1 MDNRSTLEQ
10 EYRILKRL
18 ETPDLWSRIEK
29 QLEERPAPVSPG
41 TPTDDLSPLS
51 ASPFAPGTLSP
62 KSVLRSPRSRS
73 WLPKILSARG
83 VYKKAAA
90 AAAMI
95 LLAVLAP
102 WNRPDLALRPDGMEE
117 TTAIAAA
124 ETTAGCGDGI
134 SYEAQDPGGS
144 NEGDSHEA
152 QGPGGS
158 SDEVSHEG
166 EVSKENPKS
175 ALSSPPGDTGSAF
188 LITPISYSQLS
199 LTPYTPMTVPAQAKT
214 MPYDAVHFSE
224 DILKDTELLC
234 QGTVT
239 RARLETDQEG
249 KAVMITYDIALDQVY
264 YSQDYISGADSI
276 TVTAPIVPALADSG
290 SESHVLY
297 QLQPGASYLLP
308 LKRQDQ
314 NWQLLCASAPQ
325 VQVTRE
331 GAYLFHS
338 GYATLADDHAR
349 VVVKDS
355 EGTNDYYYDRMLLR
369 EDDSF
374 LGDFLALTRR

>member
-10 EYRILKRL
+10 EYRKLKRL

-29 QLEERPAPVSPG
+29 QLEERPAPG

-134 SYEAQDPGGS
+134 SHEAQGPGGS

-152 QGPGGS
+152 QDSDSS

-166 EVSKENPKS
+166 EVSKENPKG

-199 LTPYTPMTVPAQAKT
+199 LTPRLRPCPMT
-214 MPYDAVHFSE
+214 PYIFP
-224 DILKDTELLC
+224 
-234 QGTVT
+234 
-239 RARLETDQEG
+239 R
-249 KAVMITYDIALDQVY
+249 
-264 YSQDYISGADSI
+264 IS
-276 TVTAPIVPALADSG
+276 
-290 SESHVLY
+290 
-297 QLQPGASYLLP
+297 
-308 LKRQDQ
+308 
-314 NWQLLCASAPQ
+314 
-325 VQVTRE
+325 
-331 GAYLFHS
+331 
-338 GYATLADDHAR
+338 
-349 VVVKDS
+349 
-355 EGTNDYYYDRMLLR
+355 
-369 EDDSF
+369 
-374 LGDFLALTRR
+374 